1 MVMLLVCLVFL
12 KIPSS
17 LLFQVLRFSL
27 TSLAVAALDP
37 IHVISSV
44 FHDVRYND
52 AFADCSFCC
61 FRFVFLRHCYNG
73 KVLPLLLC
81 YGWLYDLPRT
91 SFHVLAAETSDLSLR
106 CTPYGFLLG
115 QSIDFYPF
123 LHWLSWLDYGYGGQT
138 GAILVW
144 TIWSPSTIPVGF
156 VFRSV
161 YFLLLTL
168 PKCSCAGSQLSRVL
182 VVQ

>member
-123 LHWLSWLDYGYGGQT
+123 LH
-138 GAILVW
+138 
-144 TIWSPSTIPVGF
+144 
-156 VFRSV
+156 
-161 YFLLLTL
+161 
-168 PKCSCAGSQLSRVL
+168 
-182 VVQ
+182 